1 MPEFQ
6 TTLLPTNKLF
16 DELNVLKKG
25 PSVPVALQKTLQ
37 PRQIHP
43 IKNSDASAVSI
54 YFFFNPSSINRSFK
68 NAPADISVYN
78 FGYSEET
85 HEGKHVKSIS
95 ERGCMKKGME

>member
-1 MPEFQ
+1 MLEFQ
-6 TTLLPTNKLF
+6 IAPLLSSKPF
-16 DELNVLKKG
+16 GELNALKKG

-78 FGYSEET
+78 FGYSVVT
-85 HEGKHVKSIS
+85 HDGKHVKSIS
-95 ERGCMKKGME
+95 ERGCMKKGIE